1 MKNLDEI
8 RSEIDRVDK
17 ELVKIFEERMELCK
31 DVAKYKIAN
40 GKKVLDPERERCK
53 IEDVKNL
60 TDDTFNKHGVE
71 ELFKQIMSMSRKL
84 QYKMLSE
91 NNMIEDISFNAI
103 DSIKDKDVLVVYQ
116 GVEGAYAHEA
126 VMQYFGKDVSAYHVA
141 SFRDAIE
148 EVKANRADYAVV
160 PIENST
166 AGPISEVYDLLVEYD
181 NYIVGE
187 TYVLVEHALLGL
199 PDSNIEDI
207 KSVYSHPQGLMQC
220 ARFLEEHKDWKQYS
234 FPNTAGSAKKIL
246 EDKDISQ
253 AAIAS
258 KNAGNIYGLKVL
270 KEKINY
276 SDVNT
281 TRFVIVGREKVYTK
295 EADKISICVEI
306 THECGSLYSVLSHF
320 IYNDLNMT
328 KIESRPI
335 LNKKWEYRFFIDI
348 EGNLG
353 DTAVKNALRGI
364 KEETNNLVV
373 LGNY

>member
-126 VMQYFGKDVSAYHVA
+126 VMQYFGKDVSAYHVS

-166 AGPISEVYDLLVEYD
+166 AGPITEVYDLLVEYD

-199 PDSNIEDI
+199 PDSKMEDI

-246 EDKDISQ
+246 EDNDISQ

-335 LNKKWEYRFFIDI
+335 HDKKWEYRFVIDI

-353 DTAVKNALRGI
+353 DPAVKNALRGI

>member
-199 PDSNIEDI
+199 PDSKMEDI

-246 EDKDISQ
+246 EDNDISQ

-335 LNKKWEYRFFIDI
+335 HDKKWEYRFVIDI

-353 DTAVKNALRGI
+353 DPAVKNALRGI